1 MRTWY
6 FSEMAYHPAW
16 DKGLARGSLRVNF
29 PSENLD
35 PIEAGALLNRYLDE
49 FALCDEVGLDIM
61 VNEHH
66 STATCMT
73 VSVPMALAIIARE
86 TSKARLLSL
95 GNPIANRPD
104 PVRVA
109 EEMAWLDCLS
119 GGRLEMGL
127 VKGAPYEIA
136 PANSNPGRL
145 MRRYWEAHDLII
157 KALSTTTGPFS
168 WEGEFYQ
175 YRAVNIWPRPIQQPT
190 PPIWMTGMSVDTG
203 TAAAERGHVVGTL
216 LSGGLAKPMYQAY
229 RKRARELGWEA
240 GPDRMAYA
248 AIVGVGTTRAEGLR
262 RADIIADYVR
272 TAPVVAEPFTNPPG
286 YNSIGANV
294 AMLKAGPRAH
304 RMVTDRNGVPIDHR
318 TATVEQFMDT
328 ETVFAGTPDDVFNQ
342 LKAFNQRMG
351 GVGHL
356 LFFGQGG
363 RLTHQDAKANIE
375 LFGREVAPRLR
386 ELGAPEHE
394 AAAE

>member
-16 DKGLARGSLRVNF
+16 KKGLDRGSLRVNF
-29 PSENLD
+29 PNENLD
-35 PIEAGALLNRYLDE
+35 PVEAGKLLNRYLDE
-49 FALCDEVGLDIM
+49 FMACDEAGIDIM

-73 VSVPMALAIIARE
+73 VSVPMALAVIARQ
-86 TSKARLLSL
+86 TTRSRLLTL

-136 PANSNPGRL
+136 PANSNPARL
-145 MRRYWEAHDLII
+145 MRRYWEAHDLIL
-157 KALSTTTGPFS
+157 KAMSTTSGPFS
-168 WEGEFYQ
+168 WEGEFFH
-175 YRAVNIWPRPIQQPT
+175 YRNVNIWPRPIQQPT
-190 PPIWMTGMSVDTG
+190 PPVWMTGMSVETG
-203 TAAAERGHVVGTL
+203 TMAAERGHVVGTL
-216 LSGGLAKPMYQAY
+216 LSGGLAKPMYDAY

-240 GPDRMAYA
+240 GPDRFAYA
-248 AIVGVGTTRAEGLR
+248 AIIGVGNTREEGLR
-262 RADIIADYVR
+262 RADQIADYVR
-272 TAPVVAEPFTNPPG
+272 TAPVVHEPFTNPPG

-294 AMLKAGPRAH
+294 AILKAGQRAN
-304 RMVTDRNGVPIDHR
+304 RIVTDRNGEQINHR
-318 TATVEQFMDT
+318 TATVQQFMDT

-342 LKAFNQRMG
+342 LKTFNARMG

-363 RLTHQDAKANIE
+363 DLSHRDSMDNIR
-375 LFGREVAPRLR
+375 LFGREVAPRLM
-386 ELGAPEHE
+386 ELGVPE
-394 AAAE
+394 AAAAE

>member
-1 MRTWY
+1 MRCWY

-16 DKGLARGSLRVNF
+16 DVGLKRGSLRVVLPNA
-29 PSENLD
+29 NVD
-35 PIEAGALLNRYLDE
+35 PGVAHTLLNRYLDE

-73 VSVPMALAIIARE
+73 VSVPMALAVIARE
-86 TSKARLLSL
+86 TKRARLLTL

-136 PANSNPGRL
+136 PANSNPARL
-145 MRRYWEAHDLII
+145 MRRYWEAHDLIL
-157 KALSTTTGPFS
+157 KALSTTDGPFN
-168 WEGEFYQ
+168 WEGEYFH
-175 YRAVNIWPRPIQQPT
+175 YRNVNIWPRPVQQPT
-190 PPIWMTGMSVDTG
+190 PPVWMTGMSVESG
-203 TAAAERGHVVGTL
+203 RLAAERRHVIGTL
-216 LSGGLAKPMYQAY
+216 LSAGTAKPMYDMY
-229 RKRARELGWEA
+229 RQTARANGWEA
-240 GPDRMAYA
+240 GADRFAYA
-248 AIVGVGTTRAEGLR
+248 AVVGVGHTREDGLR
-262 RADIIADYVR
+262 RADQIADYVR

-286 YNSIGANV
+286 YNSVPANV
-294 AMLKAGPRAH
+294 AMLQAGPRAH
-304 RMVTDRNGVPIDHR
+304 RIVKDRQGNTIDHR
-318 TATVEQFMDT
+318 SATVQQFMETD
-328 ETVFAGTPDDVFNQ
+328 TVFAGTPDDVYAQVRDFST
-342 LKAFNQRMG
+342 RMG

-363 RLTHQDAKANIE
+363 FLSHQDAVENIR

-386 ELGAPEHE
+386 ALN
-394 AAAE
+394 